1 MTTKS
6 RISAALAVLTL
17 ATSLAIPTSSAQAG
31 HHGGWGIGAGIVGA
45 AIVGAAVANSAPY
58 GGYYVDGY
66 RRCRWGSARTTR
78 PTVSAMSAFP
88 RKFAGFTKTKV
99 LEVATGARP
108 RSLPLAPV
116 SRPARMVRHPG
127 GFV

>member
-31 HHGGWGIGAGIVGA
+31 HHGGWGIGIGAGIVGA
-45 AIVGAAVANSAPY
+45 AVVGAAVANSAPY

-66 RRCRWGSARTTR
+66 RRCGFERQYNSLGYYIG
-78 PTVSAMSAFP
+78 TV
-88 RKFAGFTKTKV
+88 KV
-99 LEVATGARP
+99 CRVY
-108 RSLPLAPV
+108 
-116 SRPARMVRHPG
+116 
-127 GFV
+127 